1 MFIIDVMK
9 NEDADHETYVMAL
22 NCARESLISLL
33 EDDNLIVSVDEV
45 KKQIIVSVLEDHEAN
60 KLYTLH
66 EFKELNKQ
74 AFMGVNGLYPE
85 FKKLKVFAIE

>member
-33 EDDNLIVSVDEV
+33 EDENLIVSVDEV
-45 KKQIIVSVLEDHEAN
+45 KKQIIVSELEGHKAN
-60 KLYTLH
+60 KSYTPH
-66 EFKELNKQ
+66 EFEELSKQ

-85 FKKLKVFAIE
+85 FNKLKAFAIE